1 VLQATSD
8 LCYRDVM
15 ELLAHSAKNTD
26 PTSTGW
32 QTNGAHD
39 WNGGGLHFSHD
50 YGFGLVDAT
59 AAVRLAES
67 WQKQSTYADM
77 SVQTVSHTDNVKIPD
92 GTGSVQSTITLGSS
106 ERLDKVV
113 VDLNVT
119 HPNVSDLTVT
129 LTSPDG
135 TTAILV

>member
-77 SVQTVSHTDNVKIPD
+77 STETTSHTDGTHIAD
-92 GTGSVQSTITLGSS
+92 GSGATTSQITFGTSLT
-106 ERLDKVV
+106 LDKVV
-113 VDLNVT
+113 VDLNISESS
-119 HPNVSDLTVT
+119 VSDLSVW
-129 LTSPDG
+129 LTS
-135 TTAILV
+135 